1 VSIDAAIEDALRET
15 ERYKSK
21 IDRLLKLAEIKSR
34 RLNGGSLTWDDVVA
48 AQRIT
53 CYGSIA
59 HCCKYTKECPN
70 FFAAC
75 DALGLDPKE
84 VSEFK
89 EKAIAEFIAKRLN
102 GKF

>member
-1 VSIDAAIEDALRET
+1 VSVDAAVEDALREA
-15 ERYKSK
+15 ERCKSK
-21 IDRLLKLAEIKSR
+21 IDLLLRLAEIKSR

-48 AQRIT
+48 AQRVT

-89 EKAIAEFIAKRLN
+89 EKVIAEFLEKRLL
-102 GKF
+102 G

>member
-1 VSIDAAIEDALRET
+1 VDAAIEEAVRSAEL
-15 ERYKSK
+15 YKAK
-21 IDRLLKLAEIKSR
+21 IDRLLRLAEIKSK
-34 RLNGGSLTWDDVVA
+34 RLNGERLSWSDVVE
-48 AQRIT
+48 AQKVT
-53 CYGSIA
+53 CFGSIA

-89 EKAIAEFIAKRLN
+89 EKVIVEFLEKRLLS
-102 GKF
+102 